1 MCRLAPL
8 SNGAGLTE
16 SLVSP
21 LFREE
26 EYRKVV
32 LSRTVVVF
40 LVVMALGIIG
50 LLGAVSAASPKGNDD
65 DHNDSE
71 GRSSLTV
78 STKTVEEKVVD
89 LGAQGLSQGDMRVVN
104 APLYNES
111 GKQRIGRLDLLC
123 VVTDPAD
130 EPSEKAHR
138 AQCTITYTLAG
149 GEISAQGVDAFPELP
164 GLPSKS
170 VDAISGGTEDYAGLQ
185 GEVRFETRSNKVI
198 STFHFTD

>member
-1 MCRLAPL
+1 M
-8 SNGAGLTE
+8 
-16 SLVSP
+16 
-21 LFREE
+21 
-26 EYRKVV
+26 V

-111 GKQRIGRLDLLC
+111 GKQRIGRLDLFC

-130 EPSEKAHR
+130 EPSEKAHM
-138 AQCTITYTLAG
+138 AECTITYTLPG
-149 GEISAQGVDAFPELP
+149 GEINAQGVDAFPKLAGP
-164 GLPSKS
+164 PSKS
-170 VDAISGGTEDYAGLQ
+170 VDALSGGTEDYTGVQ

>member
-1 MCRLAPL
+1 MCRLGPL
-8 SNGAGLTE
+8 SNVAGLTE

-21 LFREE
+21 HLREE
-26 EYRKVV
+26 EYRQVV
-32 LSRTVVVF
+32 LSRTVVLFV
-40 LVVMALGIIG
+40 VVMTLGIIG
-50 LLGAVSAASPKGNDD
+50 VLGAVSSASPKGNDD

-111 GKQRIGRLDLLC
+111 GKEKVGRIDLFC

-130 EPSEKAHR
+130 EPSEKAHM
-138 AQCTITYTLAG
+138 AQCSYTYTLAG

-164 GLPSKS
+164 GRPSRS
-170 VDAISGGTEDYAGLQ
+170 VDAISGGTEDYAGVQ
-185 GEVRFETRSNKVI
+185 GEVRFETRGNKMI
-198 STFHFTD
+198 STFHFID

>member
-1 MCRLAPL
+1 MCRLGPL
-8 SNGAGLTE
+8 SNVAGLTE

-50 LLGAVSAASPKGNDD
+50 VLGAVSSASPKGNDD

-71 GRSSLTV
+71 GRSTLTV
-78 STKTVEEKVVD
+78 STKTVEEKVLD
-89 LGAQGLSQGDMRVVN
+89 LGAQGPSQGDMRVVN
-104 APLYNES
+104 APVYNES
-111 GKQRIGRLDLLC
+111 GKEKVGRLDLFC

-130 EPSEKAHR
+130 ESSEKAHM
-138 AQCTITYTLAG
+138 AECTFTYTLAG
-149 GEISAQGVDAFPELP
+149 GEISAQGVDAFPKLP
-164 GLPSKS
+164 GPPSKS
-170 VDAISGGTEDYAGLQ
+170 VDAISGGTEDYTGVQ

-198 STFHFTD
+198 STLHF